1 MENFLKKLCN
11 KNDVLKI
18 KKQKVTQNESG
29 NILYY
34 KDNAYTQINDQDFQ
48 DIVKN
53 WESGTSNGKSIFH
66 DSYKK
71 IKESLYYVFDNLY
84 VIILPNTKKNIQN
97 CTIEDFFYQKT
108 LQEKYQGKCFSKDN
122 EHDTKKHYG
131 KNTFATKIVA
141 RKQRDID
148 FQEFKDILELIDES
162 IKDFE
167 DRKEKMSKEQTVK
180 TN

>member
-1 MENFLKKLCN
+1 M
-11 KNDVLKI
+11 
-18 KKQKVTQNESG
+18 
-29 NILYY
+29 
-34 KDNAYTQINDQDFQ
+34 
-48 DIVKN
+48 
-53 WESGTSNGKSIFH
+53 
-66 DSYKK
+66 
-71 IKESLYYVFDNLY
+71 
-84 VIILPNTKKNIQN
+84 
-97 CTIEDFFYQKT
+97 KT